1 MDLSTWKKVGNAL
14 DAAKAKGIDMPFCTC
29 WHSWVH
35 LENFSA
41 YHNIPFA
48 TKANGFGGLDTEL
61 AFNSPVHIKHIQT
74 LGEVGPR
81 R

>member
-1 MDLSTWKKVGNAL
+1 MLSMPYNSSTPVLWVNKDLMKKAGLDPEMDLSTWKRVGNAL

-29 WHSWVH
+29 WHSWIH

-48 TKANGFGGLDTEL
+48 
-61 AFNSPVHIKHIQT
+61 I
-74 LGEVGPR
+74 
-81 R
+81 